1 VDPVISQ
8 IPNNQRKDKK
18 KLKTRVKLSCSMAM
32 IPPVMVATTTVTA
45 TPVSVNTKAEDAD
58 GALVEPSATE
68 VLERLHSNVVDSRP
82 ENHTTSLAQLTSELL
97 IARDTHATE
106 QPRNAP

>member
-1 VDPVISQ
+1 LLKSLLKNLSSLT
-8 IPNNQRKDKK
+8 IPKK
-18 KLKTRVKLSCSMAM
+18 T
-32 IPPVMVATTTVTA
+32 INVMNMETA
-45 TPVSVNTKAEDAD
+45 IHVSVHLPLVSDAD

-68 VLERLHSNVVDSRP
+68 VLERPHSNVVDSRP